1 MGIIFC
7 EPHGLHLKLTM
18 ISFADFHSTAK
29 ETSCMRVIMLVYA
42 FVMAFLSLNV
52 STSIR
57 RNFARLSHFC
67 NLILLQRGIP
77 NNAVRLNPVKE
88 PCVCSGLLAVDFWLW
103 NPDSW
108 LLAVDS
114 CLWPPQRNSWLRS
127 RSCGNPTRDSCLW
140 APGWRFLAT
149 DSWLRN
155 HGCEFLAGAFWLVV
169 PGKGFLE
176 TA

>member
-1 MGIIFC
+1 MVVLVATDKEHNLFSTVWGVFGNLVWESFFC

-18 ISFADFHSTAK
+18 ISFADFHSTAR
-29 ETSCMRVIMLVYA
+29 ETSCMRGIMLVYLL
-42 FVMAFLSLNV
+42 VMTFLSLNV

-103 NPDSW
+103 NPDS
-108 LLAVDS
+108 
-114 CLWPPQRNSWLRS
+114 
-127 RSCGNPTRDSCLW
+127 
-140 APGWRFLAT
+140 
-149 DSWLRN
+149 
-155 HGCEFLAGAFWLVV
+155 
-169 PGKGFLE
+169 
-176 TA
+176 